1 MAKIHISKEKEL
13 LAANEQ
19 VIYSFIS
26 WLAGIYKCKV
36 TITLE
41 PWLRYFHLLAGIY
54 KCKVTITRDYKDGN
68 FSSNSVDYRYS
79 NEA

>member
-1 MAKIHISKEKEL
+1 MAKIHISTEKEL

-19 VIYSFIS
+19 VIFSFIS
-26 WLAGIYKCKV
+26 W
-36 TITLE
+36 
-41 PWLRYFHLLAGIY
+41 LAGIY